1 MGEIK
6 TEKGQGDKGEGWEKG
21 ENLMNSEHKAVS
33 EKYREGYEQI
43 RWDDDM
49 IIVTIR
55 KEARHG
61 PVYGHFV

>member
-43 RWDDDM
+43 RWD
-49 IIVTIR
+49 IE
-55 KEARHG
+55 KECEKG
-61 PVYGHFV
+61 PVYGHFM

>member
-33 EKYREGYEQI
+33 EKYREGYDKI
-43 RWDDDM
+43 RWD
-49 IIVTIR
+49 IK
-55 KEARHG
+55 KEAKKG
-61 PVYGHFV
+61 PIYGHFA